1 VQARRAIQRLILL
14 SVLLLAAVS
23 ASSGTSATQPSAQP
37 PIPAV
42 HRRQLA
48 SQGIEPTTEGLRQYL
63 RSWVPGK
70 IDSNR
75 IAKLIRQLGDSRY
88 QVREQATRALILLWP
103 GSKAAVRKAIASD
116 DPEVQARA
124 ARVLERGLSRSGDM
138 ALVLRVIDHGRFREM
153 VPNLLKVLPHCPDDS
168 VSRRIWSTIS
178 TLAGPADEEVLAKA
192 LGSDHDA
199 VKIAAAIGMLK
210 LGKGRAL
217 AGLEPTRDKAS
228 EMVRLRMARL
238 TCFAGRRESLAVL
251 CRLLNSP
258 DAEVRSA
265 AALALYDLTGEPMP
279 FHAFEQA
286 ASARQAERWTQ
297 WLDKNPPRLPPA
309 RGALSSHWPRNI
321 ALDKA
326 VTSAVPESAKYCLGT
341 GRQASR
347 LTDGRLCDPSAYPG
361 SLRID
366 YRIDLRRTSDGLD
379 VSTELPQGYRIT
391 RIVVHWRHFGGTR
404 PNNRGGVFHYARQ
417 YELMYQ
423 PVGSPQWLT
432 IHRCEVAPVKEP
444 EQLSR
449 SPLVLKYVPDKR
461 QSMIA
466 GLDLRHVA
474 QLRLTASGRNW
485 MGAYELEAYGVPEQD
500 RTARP
505 GVDGQ

>member
-1 VQARRAIQRLILL
+1 M
-14 SVLLLAAVS
+14 
-23 ASSGTSATQPSAQP
+23 
-37 PIPAV
+37 
-42 HRRQLA
+42 
-48 SQGIEPTTEGLRQYL
+48 
-63 RSWVPGK
+63 SWVPGK

-75 IAKLIRQLGDSRY
+75 IAKLILQLGDDRY
-88 QVREQATRALILLWP
+88 QVREQATRALIFMWP
-103 GSKAAVRKAIASD
+103 GSKAAVRKAVTSD
-116 DPEVQARA
+116 DPEVQVRA
-124 ARVLERGLSRSGDM
+124 ARILERGLSRSQDL
-138 ALVLRVIDHGRFREM
+138 ALVLRVIEHGRLRGM
-153 VPNLLKVLPHCPDDS
+153 VPILLNVLPHCPDDS
-168 VSRRIWSTIS
+168 ASRRIWSTIS
-178 TLAGPADEEVLAKA
+178 TLAGPADEEVLVKA

-199 VKIAAAIGMLK
+199 VKVAAAIGMLE
-210 LGKGRAL
+210 LGKGGAL
-217 AGLEPTRDKAS
+217 AGLEPTRDRGSDMA
-228 EMVRLRMARL
+228 RLRTARL

-251 CRLLNSP
+251 CGFLNSP

-265 AALALYDLTGEPMP
+265 AALALYDLTGKPMP

-286 ASARQAERWTQ
+286 ASAGLAERWTQ
-297 WLDKNPPRLPPA
+297 WLGKNPPRLPPA
-309 RGALSSHWPRNI
+309 LGALSSHWPRNI

-379 VSTELPQGYRIT
+379 VSTELPRGYRIN

-404 PNNRGGVFHYARQ
+404 PNERGGVFHYARE
-417 YELMYQ
+417 YELTYQ
-423 PVGSPQWLT
+423 PVGSRQWLR
-432 IHRCEVAPVKEP
+432 IHRCNVAPVKEP

-466 GLDLRHVA
+466 GLDLRHAA

-500 RTARP
+500 RAARP
-505 GVDGQ
+505 GADGR